1 MSDLENQDLIPHLNK
16 DAIVSVQL
24 GTGFVQQLAAIIPI
38 LIEGKS
44 QEELASIEKL
54 IQDKQPL
61 APWMASI
68 ATIQV
73 LIKTVFEE
81 AEKVGM
87 VQYKPLKEGLGELI
101 SALPEDSPLSHSVP
115 ESE

>member
-1 MSDLENQDLIPHLNK
+1 MSNLENQDLIPHLNK

-24 GTGFVQQLAAIIPI
+24 GTGFVQQLAGIIPV

-44 QEELASIEKL
+44 QKELASIEKL

-81 AEKVGM
+81 AEKIGM
-87 VQYKPLKEGLGELI
+87 VEYKPLKESLGEVM
-101 SALPEDSPLSHSVP
+101 SAPPENSPLSQSVP